1 MNLSAPNLTPPII
14 RRDGQIWFSAY
25 GFGWG
30 YRAFALTAEIACK
43 ELGAAN
49 ETHSQLLLAFELG
62 RRRLAHAVEEV
73 QTSENGERIIL
84 SLKQS

>member
-1 MNLSAPNLTPPII
+1 MDLLAPNLTLPIV
-14 RRDGQIWFSAY
+14 RHDGEIWFSAY

-30 YRAFALTAEIACK
+30 YCAFSLLAETVCQ

-49 ETHSQLLLAFELG
+49 ETQNQLLLAFELG
-62 RRRLAHAVEEV
+62 KRRLSLAV
-73 QTSENGERIIL
+73 QQIPIPENGERIML